1 MSDEEKI
8 REAVDEAKAPNKF
21 NIVDVLNNRAY
32 PEDVVSVV
40 LDEAL
45 AYEAAMIKDRI
56 EELSAELSNNKDSEL
71 EDLISKRDELSKKL
85 SESSYKIHIKGISEG
100 QREESYNE
108 ARKKYPVEYENSN
121 NISDLL
127 SSNSPKAE
135 KESPQRD
142 TLFTDYL
149 WQKHIVKIVNP
160 DGDEQEKL
168 AFNTVRA
175 MRDSFPLSATM
186 KINEAI
192 EKLRTS
198 TAIFMMETG
207 EDFLA
212 KP

>member
-100 QREESYNE
+100 QREASYNE